1 MKPSTMKFQLAMS
14 VALLL
19 CATSAHAVKA
29 NPERNVYFGDTHAH
43 SELSGDAYGFGNR
56 LPPENAY
63 RLARG
68 EEVDHVGGY
77 KVKLKAPTTSP
88 SPTTATSATGACSNW
103 SIPGVRPSTPPTPSG
118 VT

>member
-1 MKPSTMKFQLAMS
+1 MQRWTISLTVLLSAVLAMAAAPAQAQS
-14 VALLL
+14 P
-19 CATSAHAVKA
+19 

-68 EEVDHVGGY
+68 EEVDHSGGY
-77 KVKLKAPTTSP
+77 VHNECRSCANRRHAGL
-88 SPTTATSATGACSNW
+88 
-103 SIPGVRPSTPPTPSG
+103 TPSLQNENSFDE
-118 VT
+118 VRLDDDVP